1 MESVGQ
7 SYGLALFELAK
18 EDQQLEAYKHDLD
31 FVLSALDREA
41 QRFLNQSLVAL
52 NERLAIIEKCFKY
65 SIKPNTLNFL
75 KLLCVLGRINYLA
88 EIVKEFYTLYNIDKG
103 ILEGVVY
110 AVNVLDTATL
120 NEIEK
125 AVSQKEGKKVLLNQ
139 KLDTSLLGGIKVVI
153 GDRVYDGSLKNKI
166 NSLQS
171 ELLKG

>member
-7 SYGLALFELAK
+7 SYGLALFEWAK

-52 NERLAIIEKCFKY
+52 NERLAIIEKCFKD

-75 KLLCVLGRINYLA
+75 KLLCVRGRMNYLA
-88 EIVKEFYTLYNIDKG
+88 EIVKEFYTLYNIDMG

-110 AVNVLDTATL
+110 VVNVLDTDTL

>member
-1 MESVGQ
+1 M
-7 SYGLALFELAK
+7 
-18 EDQQLEAYKHDLD
+18 
-31 FVLSALDREA
+31 R
-41 QRFLNQSLVAL
+41 
-52 NERLAIIEKCFKY
+52 
-65 SIKPNTLNFL
+65 
-75 KLLCVLGRINYLA
+75 GRMNYLA

>member
-1 MESVGQ
+1 M
-7 SYGLALFELAK
+7 
-18 EDQQLEAYKHDLD
+18 
-31 FVLSALDREA
+31 
-41 QRFLNQSLVAL
+41 
-52 NERLAIIEKCFKY
+52 
-65 SIKPNTLNFL
+65 
-75 KLLCVLGRINYLA
+75 
-88 EIVKEFYTLYNIDKG
+88 G

-110 AVNVLDTATL
+110 VVNVLDTDTL